1 MFGRKRRVPEIKSQN
16 AITRAQGERLA
27 INSPIQGTAADAIK
41 MAMIR
46 IRERLRAEKVDAK
59 MILQVHD
66 ELVFELPADALDW
79 TTRIVQETMEAAVSL
94 LVPLKVDIGHGR
106 SWAEAHG

>member
-1 MFGRKRRVPEIKSQN
+1 VLTMFGRRRKVPEIKSQN

-41 MAMIR
+41 IAMIR
-46 IRERLRAEKVDAK
+46 IRERFRRDKVNVK

-66 ELVFELPADALDW
+66 ELVFELPGMNWTGPHALFARPW
-79 TTRIVQETMEAAVSL
+79 RARF
-94 LVPLKVDIGHGR
+94 HC
-106 SWAEAHG
+106 